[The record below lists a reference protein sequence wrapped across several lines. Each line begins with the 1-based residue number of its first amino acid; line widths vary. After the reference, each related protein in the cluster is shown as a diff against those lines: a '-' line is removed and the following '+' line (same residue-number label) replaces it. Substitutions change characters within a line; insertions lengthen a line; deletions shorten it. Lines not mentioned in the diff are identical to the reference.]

1 MNNKR
6 MAKELVKIAKGLVS
20 EIIIDSR
27 TLDKAMS
34 TIEEAKRIVSVEMPK
49 ANFVLKGISDKFIY
63 FNVVCKLHETDED
76 EMEDIVAKTR
86 FYVINITDSPIYVG
100 EFKMRIF

>member
-1 MNNKR
+1 
-6 MAKELVKIAKGLVS
+6 MAKELVKITKSLVS

-27 TLDKAMS
+27 TLDKAID
-34 TIEEAKRIVSVEMPK
+34 TIDEAKRIVGVEMPK
-49 ANFVLKGISDKFIY
+49 AKFVLKGISDKFVY
-63 FNVVCKLHETDED
+63 FNVVCKLHETDEE

-86 FYVINITDSPIYVG
+86 FYVG